1 MVIAHLCARHPQ
13 PGRYHSSPAEWKHL
27 RKDAR
32 HPTASGGL
40 RGWRCERVGNGVSLE
55 FAGVLDS
62 SGDGGGS
69 VLGLW
74 AEEMPLAKAQL
85 GA

>member
-1 MVIAHLCARHPQ
+1 MVIACLCARHPQ

-27 RKDAR
+27 RKEAP

-40 RGWRCERVGNGVSLE
+40 RGWRCEQVSLE

-74 AEEMPLAKAQL
+74 VEEMPLAKTQL